1 MKLKHLFWL
10 LGLSAT
16 LAACDTKDEV
26 EPVRTVSFASE
37 AAPAG
42 TRTSLDRETFY
53 WTQGDKIFVKNGSAY
68 VPSDNAVAGKAIGAN
83 FYMSGTYDDPDGYHV
98 VYTGNGNPDATTV
111 EIKADQRQDVADDA
125 THIGTDGDCGNAL
138 ARRTGSFSYAF
149 SLNHKASYLRIAPRH
164 NLSGVSNV
172 VLKAVK
178 VETVGADNL
187 CGTYTFS
194 ETTGTPAG
202 TASLA
207 EETNSAP
214 GKAITLTV
222 GDWPVPRTT
231 AAESDLSLLDQVR
244 GYMVIQPGTHTL
256 VFTYTVRVD
265 GETSDRPIV
274 KTVPER
280 NFAQGCYTEVKHILQ

>member
-1 MKLKHLFWL
+1 MKQKHLFGL
-10 LGLSAT
+10 LVLVAT
-16 LAACDTKDEV
+16 LAACDTKDDV
-26 EPVRTVSFASE
+26 EPVQTVYFASE
-37 AAPAG
+37 AADIG

-53 WTQGDKIFVKNGSAY
+53 WTTGDRIFVKKGAAY
-68 VPSDNAVAGKAIGAN
+68 FPSDNAVAGKAIGAN
-83 FYMSGTYDDPDGYHV
+83 FYMSGTYDDLSGYPV
-98 VYTGNGNPDATTV
+98 VYTGNGNTDATTV
-111 EIKADQRQDVADDA
+111 EIKADQHQDIADDA
-125 THIGTDGDCGNAL
+125 THIGTDGDCGNAQ
-138 ARRTGSFSYAF
+138 AHRTGSFSYAF

-164 NLSGVSNV
+164 NLTASNV
-172 VLKAVK
+172 VLKSVK
-178 VETVGADNL
+178 VETVGTDNL
-187 CGTYTFS
+187 CGTYSFS
-194 ETTGTPAG
+194 ETTGTATG

-222 GDWPVPRTT
+222 GDWPVPSTT
-231 AAESDLSLLDQVR
+231 AAKSDISLLDRVR

-256 VFTYTVRVD
+256 IFTYTVRVD

>member
-1 MKLKHLFWL
+1 MKQKHLFGL
-10 LGLSAT
+10 LVLVAT
-16 LAACDTKDEV
+16 LAACDTKDDV
-26 EPVRTVSFASE
+26 EPVQTVCFASE
-37 AAPAG
+37 AADIG

-53 WTQGDKIFVKNGSAY
+53 WTTGDRIFVKKGAAY
-68 VPSDNAVAGKAIGAN
+68 FPSDNAVAGKAIGAN
-83 FYMSGTYDDPDGYHV
+83 FYMSGTYDDLSGYPV
-98 VYTGNGNPDATTV
+98 VYTGNGNTDATTV
-111 EIKADQRQDVADDA
+111 EIKADQHQDIADDA
-125 THIGTDGDCGNAL
+125 THIGTDGDCGNAQ
-138 ARRTGSFSYAF
+138 AHRTGSFSYAF
-149 SLNHKASYLRIAPRH
+149 LLNHKAAYLRIAPRH
-164 NLSGVSNV
+164 NLTASNV
-172 VLKAVK
+172 VLKSVK

-207 EETNSAP
+207 EETNSDP

-222 GDWPVPRTT
+222 GDWPVPSTT
-231 AAESDLSLLDQVR
+231 AAESDISLLDRVR

-256 VFTYTVRVD
+256 IFTYTVRVD